1 MWSRECPNCKELL
14 KLKEYTEEKP
24 VCKKCGVPLVL
35 NNWVIANHPFSGVV
49 IVPLFVIGVLV
60 LIVLLPETLSDYL
73 EWALLIVALIMAY
86 IFPFKMVPALFSDL
100 SIDYKRAKEN
110 GVTDKIKQPY
120 QLQG

>member
-1 MWSRECPNCKELL
+1 M
-14 KLKEYTEEKP
+14 KEYTEEKP

-49 IVPLFVIGVLV
+49 IVPLIVIGVLV

-73 EWALLIVALIMAY
+73 EWALLIVVLIMAY

-110 GVTDKIKQPY
+110 GVADKIKQPY